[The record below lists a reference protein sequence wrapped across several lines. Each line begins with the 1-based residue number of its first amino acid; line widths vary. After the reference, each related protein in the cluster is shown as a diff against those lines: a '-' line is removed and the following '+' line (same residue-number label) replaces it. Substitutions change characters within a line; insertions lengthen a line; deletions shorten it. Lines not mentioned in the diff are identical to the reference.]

1 VLGLR
6 MKYTHKRGDV
16 YHRDG
21 AQTCRFLGAGECG
34 WAGSTDDRQID
45 GKVCHGGGLNR
56 YTDHDGSLPTDKV
69 NKKEGTEKTTDQFYH
84 SKDARGKQLL
94 LLTTDASN
102 EEEVRSVDGD

>member
-1 VLGLR
+1 
-6 MKYTHKRGDV
+6 MPPS
-16 YHRDG
+16 
-21 AQTCRFLGAGECG
+21 A
-34 WAGSTDDRQID
+34 AGSNISGTALFAPNWLTKY